1 MSAYRVLIVED
12 HPFQHEY
19 LINVFQATGGFD
31 VDVVWDG
38 ASALQR
44 LARQRYDLLLSDL
57 MMPGMDG
64 VQLIQQLARLQAPP
78 ALALMSVSSRRMLV
92 GAGQVAGNLGLTV
105 AGLISKP
112 VCEIGRAHV

>member
-1 MSAYRVLIVED
+1 MSTYRVLIVED

-64 VQLIQQLARLQAPP
+64 V
-78 ALALMSVSSRRMLV
+78 
-92 GAGQVAGNLGLTV
+92 
-105 AGLISKP
+105 
-112 VCEIGRAHV
+112 